1 MANNPQDVIDL
12 ANRAGVKVVDVR
24 FCDLLGTWHHFSMP
38 VSDLSPEIFSIGMGF
53 DGSSIRGFQSI
64 DSSDLMLL
72 PDPGSAIVDTM
83 LEIPTLSL
91 ICDIHD
97 PVEGIPYGKDPRG
110 VARRAEAYLK
120 STGIA
125 DTSYWG
131 PEAEFFIFNSVRY
144 DLSLIHI

>member
-1 MANNPQDVIDL
+1 MANNPQGDESIHDVIDL

-24 FCDLLGTWHHFSMP
+24 FCDLLGTWQHFSMP
-38 VSDLSPEIFSIGMGF
+38 VSDLSPEVFSVGMGF

-91 ICDIHD
+91 ICDILPDIEYH
-97 PVEGIPYGKDPRG
+97 K
-110 VARRAEAYLK
+110 
-120 STGIA
+120 
-125 DTSYWG
+125 
-131 PEAEFFIFNSVRY
+131 
-144 DLSLIHI
+144 